1 MGKIRPWNTDLVVD
15 WAEQQ
20 DEPDDETMQQVKVLY
35 VRNLKEA
42 VTEEELTTLFEAHG
56 KVEKVKRIKDYAF
69 IHFEE
74 RDSALKVCF
83 TLHSTFYIDE
93 FNFE

>member
-20 DEPDDETMQQVKVLY
+20 DEPDDEIMQQVKVLY
-35 VRNLKEA
+35 VRNLKEI
-42 VTEEELTTLFEAHG
+42 VTEEQLTSLFATHG
-56 KVEKVKRIKDYAF
+56 KIDKVKRIKDYAF

-74 RDSALKVCF
+74 RESAIKVF
-83 TLHSTFYIDE
+83 I
-93 FNFE
+93 